1 MESAAQQIFQY
12 LIEEVKRRIIEE
24 GQNRILKCL
33 DQVSEEEVW
42 KRPNEQSNS
51 IGNLVLHLCGNIRQW
66 AVAGLGKQADDRQR
80 QQEFD
85 ERGPIAK
92 EELIRRLSAALSEVE
107 EVLDRVTCQDLI
119 QTYPV
124 QTFDENGVSILVHI
138 TEHFSYH
145 VGQIT
150 FYVKA
155 MKDLDLGYYEGIPL
169 E

>member
-1 MESAAQQIFQY
+1 MESTAQQISQF
-12 LIEEVKRRIIEE
+12 LREEVKRRIMEE
-24 GQNRILKCL
+24 GQTRILKCL
-33 DQVSEEEVW
+33 EQLTEEEVW
-42 KRPNEQSNS
+42 KRPNEHSNS

-66 AVAGLGKQADDRQR
+66 VVAGLGRQSDQRQR
-80 QQEFD
+80 QLEFD

-92 EELIRRLSAALSEVE
+92 EILIRRLTGALSEVE
-107 EVLDRVTCQDLI
+107 EVLDRIEAADLI

-124 QTFDENGVSILVHI
+124 QTFEENGVSILVHV

-155 MKDLDLGYYEGIPL
+155 MKGPGLDYYEGIPL